1 MKKGKNNVYEY
12 QMLIHGQWI
21 DSLSGKT
28 IAVENPANE
37 EIIAT
42 VQAGNADDAVRAL
55 ESAQKAQPKWAKVP
69 PIERAKILFR
79 IADLLLANKERLAKI
94 LVLEQGKLYKTA
106 LSEVEVTADFI
117 SYAAQA
123 GRRLEGDIY
132 PSDLPNEQ
140 VWIQRVPYGVTVGLT
155 AWNFP
160 LALAGRKVGPALI
173 TGNTMVLKPPSITP
187 ITTLEFANLTLEAGL
202 PPGVLNVVT
211 GGGSEIGKYLV
222 TNPITSLIT
231 MTGSTETGKELYR
244 LAAERIK
251 AVRLELGGKAPFILL
266 EDGDIDKAVDAA
278 VMSRFL
284 NCGQVCTCN
293 ERMYI
298 HEKVYDEFL
307 EKLLKRVSKLKV
319 GNPMDDDVDI
329 GPKVSL
335 SELEKVEAMVQTAIN
350 EGAKLVYGGKRL
362 KGGQYEKGYWFEPT
376 VLTVVN
382 NKMEI
387 MQKEIFG
394 PVIPVMKIS
403 DFDQALELANDSEYG
418 LSAFLFT
425 QDMRKIMRAVNE
437 LDFGEIY
444 INREMGELRQGFHNG
459 YRLSGIGGED
469 GKYGIENYLK
479 KKTLISIQMI

>member
-1 MKKGKNNVYEY
+1 
-12 QMLIHGQWI
+12 
-21 DSLSGKT
+21 
-28 IAVENPANE
+28 
-37 EIIAT
+37 
-42 VQAGNADDAVRAL
+42 
-55 ESAQKAQPKWAKVP
+55 
-69 PIERAKILFR
+69 
-79 IADLLLANKERLAKI
+79 
-94 LVLEQGKLYKTA
+94 
-106 LSEVEVTADFI
+106 
-117 SYAAQA
+117 
-123 GRRLEGDIY
+123 
-132 PSDLPNEQ
+132 
-140 VWIQRVPYGVTVGLT
+140 
-155 AWNFP
+155 
-160 LALAGRKVGPALI
+160 
-173 TGNTMVLKPPSITP
+173 
-187 ITTLEFANLTLEAGL
+187 
-202 PPGVLNVVT
+202 
-211 GGGSEIGKYLV
+211 
-222 TNPITSLIT
+222 

-307 EKLLKRVSKLKV
+307 EKFLKRISKLKV

-479 KKTLISIQMI
+479 KKTFYVNYD